1 MAIGLHDGEEE
12 FFLAAVVALE
22 LVQQLVLA
30 GQAAQETGV

>member
-1 MAIGLHDGEEE
+1 MAVGFHNGEEE

-30 GQAAQETGV
+30 VQAAQEAGV